1 MPTNPLTEN
10 KPTFL
15 NLPNVPTDHTP
26 VRVGLIL
33 PFASGTPAVK
43 ALSAAMLKS
52 AQLAVYDS
60 GNKDI
65 ILMTA
70 DEGATP
76 DSAAAAAIK
85 LLDQG
90 AEIIIGPLYAGSV
103 RAIAHEARDRGV
115 PVLSFSTDRSVAGD
129 GIYLLGFLPE
139 AETNRVVSYAIAH
152 GHHKIAALVPST
164 AYGDVTLDAH

>member
-15 NLPNVPTDHTP
+15 NLPNIPTDHTP

-90 AEIIIGPLYAGSV
+90 AEIIIGPLFSASV
-103 RAIAHEARDRGV
+103 TRDQ
-115 PVLSFSTDRSVAGD
+115 P
-129 GIYLLGFLPE
+129 
-139 AETNRVVSYAIAH
+139 
-152 GHHKIAALVPST
+152 
-164 AYGDVTLDAH
+164 